1 MEFRSVNTE
10 RAETWRLSFKV
21 GAWRP
26 NGPGARR
33 PSWIGA
39 RSTRATLGA
48 RRRRP
53 GRTPRTCSHT
63 PSRGAVPPRDKI
75 PLRNNLER
83 RRGAWCDAFGNC
95 GPPRI
100 LLRPI
105 SATSGTAMKQ
115 KTMKQKRTHS
125 RFLPMTC
132 LSDSMTC
139 PSRSAFPCEARA
151 AGDTAYAHQKSIE
164 ASLSW
169 FLTSPDSPE
178 EIGTRG
184 IEGQGAWVLCLLC
197 AAKRLQCVQW

>member
-1 MEFRSVNTE
+1 MRREFRPVNTE

-21 GAWRP
+21 GA
-26 NGPGARR
+26 RR

-39 RSTRATLGA
+39 RSTRAALGA

-53 GRTPRTCSHT
+53 GRAPRTCSRT
-63 PSRGAVPPRDKI
+63 PSRGAVPPRDEI

-83 RRGAWCDAFGNC
+83 RRGAWRDAFGNC
-95 GPPRI
+95 GPLRI

-105 SATSGTAMKQ
+105 SVTSGTVMKQ

-132 LSDSMTC
+132 LSNSMTC

-151 AGDTAYAHQKSIE
+151 ASDTAHAHQKSIE
-164 ASLSW
+164 ASLSR

-184 IEGQGAWVLCLLC
+184 IEGQGAVVLCLLC

>member
-1 MEFRSVNTE
+1 MRREFRPVNTE

-21 GAWRP
+21 GARRP
-26 NGPGARR
+26 NGL
-33 PSWIGA
+33 GA
-39 RSTRATLGA
+39 RSTRAALGA

-53 GRTPRTCSHT
+53 GRAPRTCSRT
-63 PSRGAVPPRDKI
+63 PSRGAVPPRDEI

-115 KTMKQKRTHS
+115 KRTHS
-125 RFLPMTC
+125 RFLPV
-132 LSDSMTC
+132 TC

-151 AGDTAYAHQKSIE
+151 AGDTAHAHQKSIE
-164 ASLSW
+164 ASLSR

-184 IEGQGAWVLCLLC
+184 IEGQCLLC

>member
-1 MEFRSVNTE
+1 MRREFRLVNTE

-26 NGPGARR
+26 NGPGARH
-33 PSWIGA
+33 
-39 RSTRATLGA
+39 
-48 RRRRP
+48 RRP
-53 GRTPRTCSHT
+53 GRTPRTCSRT
-63 PSRGAVPPRDKI
+63 PSRGAVPPRDEI

-83 RRGAWCDAFGNC
+83 RRGAWRDAFGNC

-115 KTMKQKRTHS
+115 KRTHS
-125 RFLPMTC
+125 RFLPI
-132 LSDSMTC
+132 TC

-151 AGDTAYAHQKSIE
+151 AGDTAHAHQKSIE
-164 ASLSW
+164 ASLSR

-197 AAKRLQCVQW
+197 AAKW

>member
-1 MEFRSVNTE
+1 MRREFRPVNTE

-21 GAWRP
+21 GARRP
-26 NGPGARR
+26 NGPGAR
-33 PSWIGA
+33 
-39 RSTRATLGA
+39 STRAALGT
-48 RRRRP
+48 RHRRP
-53 GRTPRTCSHT
+53 GRTPRTCLRT
-63 PSRGAVPPRDKI
+63 PSRGAVPPRDEI

-83 RRGAWCDAFGNC
+83 RRGAWRDAFGNC

-105 SATSGTAMKQ
+105 SATSGAAMKQ

-132 LSDSMTC
+132 LSNSMTC

-151 AGDTAYAHQKSIE
+151 AGDTAHAHQKSIE

-169 FLTSPDSPE
+169 FLTSPDSLE

-197 AAKRLQCVQW
+197 AAKRFQCVQW

>member
-21 GAWRP
+21 GARRP

-39 RSTRATLGA
+39 RSTRAALGA

-63 PSRGAVPPRDKI
+63 PSRGAVPPRDEI

-83 RRGAWCDAFGNC
+83 RRGAWRDAFGNC

-105 SATSGTAMKQ
+105 SATSGTM
-115 KTMKQKRTHS
+115 MKQKRTHS

-132 LSDSMTC
+132 LSNSMTC
-139 PSRSAFPCEARA
+139 PSRFAFPCEARA
-151 AGDTAYAHQKSIE
+151 AGDTAHAHQKSIE
-164 ASLSW
+164 ASLSQ
-169 FLTSPDSPE
+169 FLTNPDSPE

-184 IEGQGAWVLCLLC
+184 IEGQGAGVLCLLC

>member
-1 MEFRSVNTE
+1 MHAAVVLNEVD
-10 RAETWRLSFKV
+10 AEGVPVGQHGARGDVEIVFKV
-21 GAWRP
+21 GARRP

-39 RSTRATLGA
+39 RSTRAALGT

-53 GRTPRTCSHT
+53 GRAPRTCSHT
-63 PSRGAVPPRDKI
+63 PSRGAVPPRDEI
-75 PLRNNLER
+75 SLRNNLER
-83 RRGAWCDAFGNC
+83 RRGVWRDAFGNC

-115 KTMKQKRTHS
+115 KRTHS

-132 LSDSMTC
+132 LSNSMTC

-151 AGDTAYAHQKSIE
+151 AGETAHAH
-164 ASLSW
+164 
-169 FLTSPDSPE
+169 
-178 EIGTRG
+178 
-184 IEGQGAWVLCLLC
+184 
-197 AAKRLQCVQW
+197 

>member
-1 MEFRSVNTE
+1 MRREFRPVNTE

-21 GAWRP
+21 GARRP

-39 RSTRATLGA
+39 RSTRAALGA
-48 RRRRP
+48 RHRRP
-53 GRTPRTCSHT
+53 GRTPRTCSRT
-63 PSRGAVPPRDKI
+63 PSRGAVPPRDEI

-83 RRGAWCDAFGNC
+83 RRGAWRNASSNC

-105 SATSGTAMKQ
+105 SAASGTAMKQ

-132 LSDSMTC
+132 LSNSMTC

-151 AGDTAYAHQKSIE
+151 AGDTAHAHQK
-164 ASLSW
+164 ASRAPFARFFDEPMIPMKKKIL
-169 FLTSPDSPE
+169 
-178 EIGTRG
+178 I
-184 IEGQGAWVLCLLC
+184 
-197 AAKRLQCVQW
+197 

>member
-1 MEFRSVNTE
+1 MRREFRSVNTE

-21 GAWRP
+21 GA
-26 NGPGARR
+26 
-33 PSWIGA
+33 
-39 RSTRATLGA
+39 

-53 GRTPRTCSHT
+53 GRTPRTCSRT

-83 RRGAWCDAFGNC
+83 RRGAWRDAFGNC

-105 SATSGTAMKQ
+105 SATSGTVMKQ

-132 LSDSMTC
+132 LSNSMTC

-151 AGDTAYAHQKSIE
+151 AGDTAHAHQKSIE
-164 ASLSW
+164 ASLSR

-184 IEGQGAWVLCLLC
+184 IEGQCLLC
-197 AAKRLQCVQW
+197 AAKWLQCVQW

>member
-1 MEFRSVNTE
+1 MHAAVVLNEVD
-10 RAETWRLSFKV
+10 AEGVPVGQHGARGDVEIVFKV
-21 GAWRP
+21 GARRP

-39 RSTRATLGA
+39 RSTRAALGT

-53 GRTPRTCSHT
+53 GRAPRTCSHT
-63 PSRGAVPPRDKI
+63 PSRGAVPPRDEI

-83 RRGAWCDAFGNC
+83 RRGVWRDAFGNC

-115 KTMKQKRTHS
+115 KRTHS

-132 LSDSMTC
+132 LSNSMTC

-151 AGDTAYAHQKSIE
+151 AGDTAHAH
-164 ASLSW
+164 
-169 FLTSPDSPE
+169 
-178 EIGTRG
+178 
-184 IEGQGAWVLCLLC
+184 
-197 AAKRLQCVQW
+197 